1 MTSGQSLVSQNK
13 DTTAMLESQT
23 NPMGVQLFSNENS
36 LSFAP
41 INLQLAAGHASTHTL
56 YV

>member
-36 LSFAP
+36 LSFAL
-41 INLQLAAGHASTHTL
+41 INLHDCWKVRRKAL
-56 YV
+56 